1 MAILRVLENEA
12 AGLSLS
18 GIAERVDL
26 PRSTVQRIV
35 AALSEEKLVMRA
47 STTALLVL
55 GPELARLARFANTG
69 VEKITRSP
77 V

>member
-1 MAILRVLENEA
+1 
-12 AGLSLS
+12 
-18 GIAERVDL
+18 
-26 PRSTVQRIV
+26 
-35 AALSEEKLVMRA
+35 MRA